1 MVSWVLDCNV
11 LEVLHYRAHCLIVR
25 CRSGRYI
32 NDIQLIGFKLLSR
45 KSNKCVRVLRCPEV
59 DVESVKSEKIL
70 SLATRICVR
79 EPPVMFGLLNR
90 RRCALG
96 MAAIAVDY
104 DGTQARMF
112 V

>member
-1 MVSWVLDCNV
+1 MVSWVLDCNI
-11 LEVLHYRAHCLIVR
+11 LEILHYRTHCLIMR
-25 CRSGRYI
+25 RRSGRQI
-32 NDIQLIGFKLLSR
+32 NDIQLIGFKLLSHR
-45 KSNKCVRVLRCPEV
+45 SNKCIRVFRCPEV
-59 DVESVKSEKIL
+59 YVESVKSEKIL
-70 SLATRICVR
+70 SLATRICIR

-104 DGTQARMF
+104 DGTQGRMF